1 MDIWPLSEKL
11 RSDNQI
17 NTLLRSVCYWLTCR
31 IEALTVGRSHRA
43 PDSLRPTSS
52 MPSPMPLNNLSTSS
66 APALAP
72 FAAPL
77 PTFLTASTD
86 ACAPSFSWV
95 TDQLAAPSTQAPAF
109 LSALLGSLPDF
120 FASSAVLC
128 QALASS

>member
-1 MDIWPLSEKL
+1 MGKL
-11 RSDNQI
+11 FTFPFLFLFGQIRHRVRIKRLIAFFTIGARSGI
-17 NTLLRSVCYWLTCR
+17 LLPY
-31 IEALTVGRSHRA
+31 
-43 PDSLRPTSS
+43 SLRPTSS
-52 MPSPMPLNNLSTSS
+52 MPSPIPLNNLSTSS

-77 PTFLTASTD
+77 PTFLTASMD
-86 ACAPSFSWV
+86 ACVPSFSWG
-95 TDQLAAPSTQAPAF
+95 TDHLAAPSTQAPAS